1 MDRMPA
7 LGGVEDL
14 VSVLDTLVGRPVGK
28 REVPA
33 LVFEDDAG
41 LGTDFVTA
49 YRARLRDATG
59 AGLVPHAMADD
70 ALLAQAEGAD
80 EPDVVLLD
88 GLAAQ
93 LEQTMPEGAGGM
105 SLTTYWMC
113 RKILDINVGGGSSA
127 AQRNAL
133 AEALCAAW
141 QSDTPG
147 LKGLR
152 SFIDTGGA
160 GQISARL
167 GGIATVL
174 VAWPLEW
181 GYRVWLNRTRRLRW
195 YAPKVRNAGRSATS
209 FLAAATHLSLN
220 GALRHNTA
228 LRQSLLLEA
237 LGTDLVRACRR
248 GVLFPRRR
256 RRVWPVVVLLP
267 HIGSPGT
274 PVRRLLDGFVKLRR
288 RGLPLLVL
296 AARTP
301 DSPPADGPDRP
312 ERARALAPDQAAAAL
327 RPLRERRPRP
337 AQAGHD
343 DGQVV
348 VALAGPAQSSVG
360 DWLDT
365 NVAVRPRRVP
375 WPSAYLGTILAVALV
390 AGAVPVVTWIRQDAC
405 HDTWAAGGVNVG
417 IDTASAGCYFTGGGS
432 QELLRTLQDR
442 IRSQNAAAQRGGAYR
457 TVVFLAPLTADP
469 AGRGEQLTPA
479 GVLQLQG
486 AADAQRVF
494 NEQVGV
500 NAERPRLR
508 LLIANVGYAYAQA
521 TGVVDRLNTLA
532 NDDTSISAVIGISQ
546 SRQTSVDAIN
556 RLSPDLPVIGAGVT
570 GDFMTAEAPTYF
582 QTQPANRHLARAM
595 AHRVTDLKRKKA
607 LVLYDDKDRYS
618 TNLKHDLDAE
628 LTGRGIAVE
637 EPSFAVMREADQ
649 GQRGAVS
656 TLPDLAK
663 EICTLSRNDGIALY
677 AARGSQLPKILNE
690 VQGQCGA
697 ADKPPFPL
705 LASDTDTLVEYPEI
719 PEFAHLERYSAVELS
734 YIAFSPDHHSDHA
747 VGSDAFRAAAAAVYR
762 VWTGTSTTRA
772 SNVLQQLR
780 SDVDVRDTV
789 ATDRPFHLPADD
801 QSLAHRPLFLCT
813 VPHSPGTPPACRTAD
828 ATPSG

>member
-1 MDRMPA
+1 MGRIPA
-7 LGGVEDL
+7 LDGVEDL
-14 VSVLDTLVGRPVGK
+14 VGVLDTLVGRPVGK
-28 REVPA
+28 REVPV
-33 LVFEDDAG
+33 LVFEDGAG

-59 AGLVPHAMADD
+59 AGLVPHAMVDD

-80 EPDVVLLD
+80 ESDVVLLD

-93 LEQTMPEGAGGM
+93 LEQTMPDGAGGM
-105 SLTTYWMC
+105 SLTTYWTC
-113 RKILDINVGGGSSA
+113 RKILDIHVGSGSSA
-127 AQRNAL
+127 AQRNVL
-133 AEALCAAW
+133 ADALCAAW
-141 QSDTPG
+141 QSGIPG
-147 LKGLR
+147 LKRLR
-152 SFIDTGGA
+152 SFIDSGGA
-160 GQISARL
+160 GQVSARL
-167 GGIATVL
+167 GAMATVL

-181 GYRVWLNRTRRLRW
+181 GYRVRLNRTRRLRW
-195 YAPKVRNAGRSATS
+195 YAPKVRNAGQSATS

-248 GVLFPRRR
+248 GVLSPRRR

-267 HIGSPGT
+267 IGSQAT
-274 PVRRLLDGFVKLRR
+274 PTQRLLDGFVKLRR

-301 DSPPADGPDRP
+301 DSPPADAPDRP
-312 ERARALAPDQAAAAL
+312 EGARALAPGQAAAAL
-327 RPLRERRPRP
+327 RPLLERRPRP
-337 AQAGHD
+337 ARAGHD

-365 NVAVRPRRVP
+365 NVAVRPRRVS
-375 WPSAYLGTILAVALV
+375 WPSAYLGTILSVTLV
-390 AGAVPVVTWIRQDAC
+390 AGAVPAVAWIRQDAC
-405 HDTWAAGGVNVG
+405 RDTWAAGGVKVG

-469 AGRGEQLTPA
+469 TGKGEQLTPA

-486 AADAQRVF
+486 AADAQQVF

-532 NDDTSISAVIGISQ
+532 KDDTSISAVIGISQ
-546 SRQTSVDAIN
+546 SRQASVEAIN

-570 GDFMTAEAPTYF
+570 GDFMTAEAATYF
-582 QTQPANRHLARAM
+582 QTQPTNRHLARAM
-595 AHRVTDLKRKKA
+595 VHHVADLKRKKA
-607 LVLYDDKDRYS
+607 MVLYDDKDRYS

-628 LTGRGIAVE
+628 LTGRGIPVE

-656 TLPDLAK
+656 TLSDLAK
-663 EICTLSRNDGIALY
+663 EICTLSQNDGIALY

-697 ADKPPFPL
+697 AGKPPFPL
-705 LASDTDTLVEYPEI
+705 LTSDTDTLVEYPEI
-719 PEFAHLERYSAVELS
+719 PEFAHLERYTAVELS
-734 YIAFSPDHHSDHA
+734 YIAFSSDHRSDHA
-747 VGSDAFRAAAAAVYR
+747 VGSDAFRAAAAAIYR
-762 VWTGTSTTRA
+762 VWTGSSTTRA

-780 SDVDVRDTV
+780 SGVDVQDTV
-789 ATDRPFHLPADD
+789 ATDRPFHLPVDD
-801 QSLAHRPLFLCT
+801 KSLVHRPLFLCT
-813 VPHSPGTPPACRTAD
+813 VPHTPGTPPACRTAD